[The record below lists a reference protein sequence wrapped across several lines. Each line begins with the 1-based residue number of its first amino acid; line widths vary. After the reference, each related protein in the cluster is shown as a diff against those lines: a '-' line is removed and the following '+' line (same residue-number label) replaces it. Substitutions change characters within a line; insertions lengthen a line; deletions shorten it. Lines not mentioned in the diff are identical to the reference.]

1 MNRRCWAVDAK
12 GQMALLKAAVPA
24 FNVNPEGDAFIITP
38 PIAISSIA
46 VEA

>member
-1 MNRRCWAVDAK
+1 VNVK

-24 FNVNPEGDAFIITP
+24 FNANPEGGAFIITP
-38 PIAISSIA
+38 SIAVSSIA